1 MERIRKIDMH
11 AHATP
16 FLEYAPIMGSRTP
29 MVSPE
34 QVIGFYDELDIE
46 KGVLLPLTSPE
57 YHFEQITSSDCKYI
71 VDKYP
76 DRFLWFCG
84 VDPRAAGNL
93 PDADLSVL
101 LNHYKSLGARG
112 VGELTAQLYA
122 DDPMMDNFWKH
133 CEACDMPVTIHI
145 GPRFG
150 GCYGIVDEL
159 GLPRLEKVLKKYP
172 KLKILGH
179 SQPFWAEIG
188 TNVDLE
194 NRNRR
199 PGGKIEEGRL
209 IELMRKYDN
218 LYCDCS
224 AGSGMNAL
232 MRDPDYTEGFIE
244 EFSDR
249 LLYACDIC
257 QPFNEHQYKMDKY
270 LTEMRRDGRISE
282 ENYYKLVRGNAIRL
296 LKLDDKE

>member
-1 MERIRKIDMH
+1 MERIRKIDLH

-16 FLEYAPIMGSRTP
+16 FLEYAPLMGARTP

-34 QVIGFYDELDIE
+34 QVISFYDELDIE
-46 KGVLLPLTSPE
+46 KGVLLALTSPE
-57 YHFEQITSSDCKYI
+57 YHYEQITSGNCKFI
-71 VDKYP
+71 ADKYP

-84 VDPRAAGNL
+84 VDPRSAGNR
-93 PDADLSVL
+93 PDANLSML
-101 LNHYKSLGARG
+101 LNHYKSLGAKG

-122 DDPMMDNFWKH
+122 DEPMMENFWSH

-145 GPRFG
+145 GPQMG
-150 GCYGIVDEL
+150 KCYGIVDEL
-159 GLPRLEKVLKKYP
+159 GLPRLENVLKNHP

-188 TNVDLE
+188 RNVTPE
-194 NRNRR
+194 NRNHR
-199 PGGKIEEGRL
+199 PNGKIEEGRL
-209 IELMRKYDN
+209 IELLRKYDN

-224 AGSGMNAL
+224 AGSGMNAF
-232 MRDPDYTEGFIE
+232 MRDPDYTEQFVA

-257 QPFNEHQYKMDKY
+257 QPFNDHQYIFDKF
-270 LTEMRRDGRISE
+270 LTEMRRDHRISE
-282 ENYYKLVRGNAIRL
+282 ENYYKLVRGNAIKL
-296 LKLDDKE
+296 LGLEDKE

>member
-1 MERIRKIDMH
+1 MERIRKIDIH

-16 FLEYAPIMGSRTP
+16 FLEYAPIMRVRTP
-29 MVSPE
+29 MVSAE
-34 QVIGFYDELDIE
+34 QVIAFYDELDIE

-57 YHFEQITSSDCKYI
+57 CHFEMVTSSDCKFMA
-71 VDKYP
+71 DRYP

-101 LNHYKSLGARG
+101 LSHYKALGAKG
-112 VGELTAQLYA
+112 MGELTAQLYA
-122 DDPMMDNFWKH
+122 DDPMMDNLFGH
-133 CEACDMPVTIHI
+133 CAACDMPVTIHI
-145 GPRFG
+145 GPQFG

-159 GLPRLEKVLKKYP
+159 GLPRLEAMLKKHP
-172 KLKILGH
+172 TLKILGH

-188 TNVDLE
+188 QNVTLE

-199 PGGKIEEGRL
+199 PKGKIEEGRL

-224 AGSGMNAL
+224 AGSGANAL
-232 MRDPDYTEGFIE
+232 MRDPDYTEQFVA

-249 LLYACDIC
+249 ILYGCDIC
-257 QPFNEHQYKMDKY
+257 QPFNDHQYEFDAF
-270 LTEMRRDGRISE
+270 LTEMRKNGRISE
-282 ENYYKLVRGNAIRL
+282 EHYYKIVRGNAIKL
-296 LKLDDKE
+296 LHLEDKE